1 MELPGRTRGGYVY
14 FLAVDASLLWWDHIC
29 MLLPCFWVERGR
41 LFCGSTSWDGGLS
54 KSVGKDVWA
63 TVPPCDGATRL
74 HRDAH
79 RWDQAAAHDSFPGCW
94 WECRT
99 SSLLTVPHP
108 CPSGK
113 LKLVCLVIAGAVPS
127 GCVGFVT
134 VGVPCVGSGASLQ
147 ILQLLLLL

>member
-1 MELPGRTRGGYVY
+1 MSISLQLMRHCCGGITFACFCLASGWRGAVLWINELGWGAQSR
-14 FLAVDASLLWWDHIC
+14 
-29 MLLPCFWVERGR
+29 
-41 LFCGSTSWDGGLS
+41 
-54 KSVGKDVWA
+54 SVGKDVWA

-79 RWDQAAAHDSFPGCW
+79 RWDRAAAHDSFPGCW

-108 CPSGK
+108 CPSG
-113 LKLVCLVIAGAVPS
+113 KLVCLVIAGAVPS